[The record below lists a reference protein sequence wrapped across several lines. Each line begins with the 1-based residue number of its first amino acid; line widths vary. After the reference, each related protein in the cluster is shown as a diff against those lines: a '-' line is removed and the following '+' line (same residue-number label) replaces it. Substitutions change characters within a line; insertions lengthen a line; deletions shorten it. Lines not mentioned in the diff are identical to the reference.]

1 MHVKSGALAPF
12 RQPAF
17 RAIWTANL
25 VSNFG
30 SLIQSVGAAWLMTV
44 ISGSP
49 QLVALV
55 QASSVIPIMLL
66 SLFSGAI
73 ADSYDRRL
81 VMLFAQCLMLAASGV
96 LAGLTY
102 AGYVKPWSLLVFTFL
117 VGVGTSLNG
126 PAWQASLRAQV
137 PHRDLP
143 AAIALNSIGF
153 NLARSLGPAIGGVL
167 MALWG
172 ASANF
177 TVNALS
183 YVGLILVLLRWRPQL
198 DPPKREPL
206 GHAIHAGLSFARR
219 DRGVRRALIR
229 AGVFGLLIAGLWSL
243 MPLVARD
250 LLHGEQS
257 VYGIILGA
265 FGVGSI
271 AGAFFATHARRMLSN
286 DRVFML
292 ATLGFAIGA
301 LGAATAPSLAV
312 AIPVLAI
319 AGASWVTA
327 LSTINIVVQMSAP
340 PVVVGRCLA
349 LYQMSAFGGLAI
361 GAYVWGGVAEHA
373 GVREAL
379 LASGSLLA
387 ASTLL
392 SLLWP
397 LPQVDH
403 GAGDRVE

>member
-1 MHVKSGALAPF
+1 LRSGALAPF

-55 QASSVIPIMLL
+55 QASATIPIMLL
-66 SLFSGAI
+66 SLFAGAI

-81 VMLFAQCLMLAASGV
+81 VMLFAQTLMLVASAILAA
-96 LAGLTY
+96 LDY
-102 AGYVKPWSLLVFTFL
+102 AGYVAPWNLLFFTFL
-117 VGVGTSLNG
+117 VGIGTSLNG

-137 PHRDLP
+137 PIQDLP

-153 NLARSLGPAIGGVL
+153 NLARSVGPAIGGAL
-167 MALWG
+167 MAVWG

-183 YVGLILVLLRWRPQL
+183 YIGLIVVLLRWRPAL

-206 GHAIHAGLSFARR
+206 GRAIRAGIAFAIA

-229 AGVFGLLIAGLWSL
+229 SGIFGMLTAGLWSL

-250 LLHGEQS
+250 LLHGNQS
-257 VYGIILGA
+257 TYGIILGA
-265 FGVGSI
+265 FGTGSI
-271 AGAFFATHARRMLSN
+271 GGAFFATTTRRILSN
-286 DRVFML
+286 DHVFGI
-292 ATLGFAIGA
+292 ATLGFAAGA
-301 LGAATAPSLAV
+301 IGAATVPSTFW
-312 AIPVLAI
+312 AIPFLLV

-349 LYQMSAFGGLAI
+349 LYQMCAFGGLAV
-361 GAYVWGGVAEHA
+361 GAYGWGGVAEFI
-373 GVREAL
+373 GVQATL
-379 LASGSLLA
+379 IVSASLLA
-387 ASTLL
+387 GSTLL
-392 SLLWP
+392 GIVLP

-403 GAGDRVE
+403 GAGDKVE

>member
-1 MHVKSGALAPF
+1 MRSGALAPF

-55 QASSVIPIMLL
+55 QASATIPIMLL
-66 SLFSGAI
+66 SLFAGAI

-81 VMLFAQCLMLAASGV
+81 VMLFAQTLMLVASAILAA
-96 LAGLTY
+96 LDY
-102 AGYVKPWSLLVFTFL
+102 AGYVAPWSLLLFTFL

-137 PHRDLP
+137 PMQDLP
-143 AAIALNSIGF
+143 AAVALNSIGF
-153 NLARSLGPAIGGVL
+153 NLARSVGPAIGGAL
-167 MALWG
+167 MAVWG

-183 YVGLILVLLRWRPQL
+183 YVGLIVVLLRWRPAL
-198 DPPKREPL
+198 DPPRREPL
-206 GHAIHAGLSFARR
+206 GRAIRAGIAFAVA

-229 AGVFGLLIAGLWSL
+229 SGAFGILSAGLWSL

-250 LLHGEQS
+250 LLHGNQGT
-257 VYGIILGA
+257 YGIILGA

-271 AGAFFATHARRMLSN
+271 GGAFFATTARRVLSN
-286 DRVFML
+286 DHVFGL
-292 ATLGFAIGA
+292 ATLGVAAGT
-301 LGAATAPSLAV
+301 LGAAAAPALDW
-312 AIPVLAI
+312 AIPCLMLA
-319 AGASWVTA
+319 GVSWVTA

-349 LYQMSAFGGLAI
+349 LYQMCAFGGLAV
-361 GAYVWGGVAEHA
+361 GAYGWGGVAEFV
-373 GVREAL
+373 GVRTTL
-379 LASGSLLA
+379 IASGSALA

-392 SLLWP
+392 GLLLP

-403 GAGDRVE
+403 GAGDKVE